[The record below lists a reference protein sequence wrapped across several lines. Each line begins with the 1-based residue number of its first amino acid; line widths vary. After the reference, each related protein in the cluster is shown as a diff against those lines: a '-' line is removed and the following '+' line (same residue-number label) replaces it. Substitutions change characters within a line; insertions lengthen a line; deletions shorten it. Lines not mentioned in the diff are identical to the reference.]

1 VSQPLAPTCAAPLCA
16 PSPGGAVASRD
27 TVTLCGNP
35 PDRAGNADATRD
47 AWSAAIAVAGHRNGP
62 SLGVQTE
69 AVIHRMRWGRWH
81 PVSYQVAPAA
91 FVPEPL
97 EELAASAGIASRV
110 AASPEMGGGLRGLA
124 ASLIHHPGGVAL
136 LRNNTPSTGLPSGS
150 PLSAD

>member
-1 VSQPLAPTCAAPLCA
+1 MIR
-16 PSPGGAVASRD
+16 SPFDPRNPNDYAIAS
-27 TVTLCGNP
+27 CS
-35 PDRAGNADATRD
+35 RD
-47 AWSAAIAVAGHRNGP
+47 AWSAGIAVAGHRNGP